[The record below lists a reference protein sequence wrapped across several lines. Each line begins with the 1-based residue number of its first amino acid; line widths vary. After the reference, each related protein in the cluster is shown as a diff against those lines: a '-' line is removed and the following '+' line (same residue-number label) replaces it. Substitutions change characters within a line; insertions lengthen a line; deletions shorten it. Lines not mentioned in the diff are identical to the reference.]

1 MWRGA
6 LYGPL
11 DMAHSRQHLLGIE
24 TLSRQDIEAILES
37 ATSMKEVLRRD
48 IKKVP
53 ALRGKTVI
61 NCFFESST
69 RTRSSFEI
77 AAKILSADAVNWAS
91 SGSSTSKGETLID
104 TAKNL
109 EAMRPDILVVR
120 HGASGAPHLVASRVG
135 CAVVNAGDG
144 AHEHPSQALLDAF
157 TMREKWGSLEGR
169 TVAIVGDIR
178 HSRVARSNVY
188 CLQRLGAKVVLC
200 GPPTMLPLGV
210 EALGCE
216 VTSDLREAVKN
227 ADAVMMLRIQTER
240 ITESLFPTGREYSRY
255 YGLSRAKLGWLKP
268 DALVLHPGPINRGVE
283 LEPEVADGPNSVILD
298 QVENGVAVRMAIL
311 LRAAGEASAA

>member
-1 MWRGA
+1 
-6 LYGPL
+6 
-11 DMAHSRQHLLGIE
+11 MANARQHLLGIE
-24 TLSRQDIEAILES
+24 NLSRQEIESILDS

-77 AAKILSADAVNWAS
+77 AAKILSADAVNWSS
-91 SGSSTSKGETLID
+91 SGSSVSKGETLID

-109 EAMRPDILVVR
+109 EAMRPDVLVIR
-120 HGASGAPHLVASRVG
+120 HAASGAPHLVASRVG

-144 AHEHPSQALLDAF
+144 AHEHPSQALLDSF
-157 TMREKWGSLEGR
+157 TLREKWSSLEGR

-178 HSRVARSNVY
+178 HSRVARSNIY
-188 CLQRLGAKVVLC
+188 ALTRLGAKVRLC
-200 GPPTMLPLGV
+200 GPPTMLPVGI
-210 EALGCE
+210 EALGCDA
-216 VTSDLREAVKN
+216 TSDLREAVQG

-240 ITESLFPTGREYSRY
+240 ISESLFSTSREYSRF
-255 YGLSRAKLGWLKP
+255 YGLSRGKRAWLKD
-268 DALVLHPGPINRGVE
+268 DALILHPGPINRGVE
-283 LEPEVADGPNSVILD
+283 LEPEVADGPQSVILD

-311 LRAAGEASAA
+311 LRAAGVGEANEA

>member
-1 MWRGA
+1 M
-6 LYGPL
+6 P
-11 DMAHSRQHLLGIE
+11 
-24 TLSRQDIEAILES
+24 
-37 ATSMKEVLRRD
+37 
-48 IKKVP
+48 
-53 ALRGKTVI
+53 
-61 NCFFESST
+61 
-69 RTRSSFEI
+69 
-77 AAKILSADAVNWAS
+77 
-91 SGSSTSKGETLID
+91 
-104 TAKNL
+104 
-109 EAMRPDILVVR
+109 PDILVVR